1 MVRILEA
8 QFIGNFADGFILIIE
23 PFLCFLYHKE
33 LNGLLSRLS
42 GFFLNQI
49 TKVICRKKQLV
60 RSILHRR
67 QTDCLRLV

>member
-1 MVRILEA
+1 MMRILEA
-8 QFIGNFADGFILIIE
+8 QFIGNFANGFILIIE

-33 LNGLLSRLS
+33 LNGLLSRFS

-49 TKVICRKKQLV
+49 TKVIGRKMQFV